1 MSDENEFHRLR
12 IKSPEQK
19 FLQILTQEYRYSPR
33 VAEALLGE
41 AQTCL
46 LGKSEQMRPGQM
58 RTMLAKTNAPVGRAL
73 ESIALE
79 EVI

>member
-1 MSDENEFHRLR
+1 MAPHFWEQVATMEMRCQMSDENEFHRLR

-46 LGKSEQMRPGQM
+46 MGKSEQMRPGQM
-58 RTMLAKTNAPVGRAL
+58 RTMLAGL
-73 ESIALE
+73 
-79 EVI
+79 